1 MRLEKIKK
9 ETKAFAILPL
19 ILGIIFVLLL
29 GGVGLEIVQ
38 TKQKISQ
45 TISEVQNLQKEK
57 KYEEAIQK
65 LEQIENNFLV
75 KYFGF
80 EKDKIDKVIEENR
93 ILIKEAQQKQVK
105 EETEKMEE
113 VTQEAQPQILDCKD
127 SLDCLIG
134 AAKNCNLAKMRD
146 RISLKFGSWEAD
158 VLFSA
163 EIKGK
168 ENEKCVF
175 YVEAEKLFSIKKE
188 GMTEEEIEKE
198 TEKWQPYV
206 EGAKEICLFKNED
219 LVNWLQIVKEGILP
233 SFEGAECKYHGLEIQ
248 KIFQ

>member
-1 MRLEKIKK
+1 MKLEKIKK

-57 KYEEAIQK
+57 KYEESIQK

-80 EKDKIDKVIEENR
+80 EKDKIDKVIEENM
-93 ILIKEAQQKQVK
+93 ILMEETQGGEKDTEEIKELPQETQFQV
-105 EETEKMEE
+105 
-113 VTQEAQPQILDCKD
+113 LDCKD
-127 SLDCLIG
+127 SLDCLIET
-134 AAKNCNLAKMRD
+134 AKNCNLARMKD

-158 VLFSA
+158 ALFST

-175 YVEAEKLFSIKKE
+175 YIEVEKLFSIKKE

-198 TEKWQPYV
+198 TEKWRPYV

-219 LVNWLQIVKEGILP
+219 LVNWLKIVKEGILP